1 MINFNLMLGLVAAT
15 GLSVS
20 ACRTGQQVEEGNSD
34 LMSTDDPCVGRANDP
49 YEPRLR
55 FLKGITTKGKCIDA
69 SYRRSIVLLDDP
81 KADLPDTQLG
91 DPNVELPDTQLGDP
105 NVELPDTQ
113 LGDPNVELPD
123 TVKFANLYHMKN
135 FYIAEVDTTAISEV
149 ILQLEHFVRN
159 SLNAGA
165 HAQLRL
171 RFSKPVKI
179 TAQYDLAQ
187 TPVVEEVN
195 QLILSYEGLGSESTG
210 KFDLSPLIQAFD
222 RSSVGIYRITT
233 MNEYIDTFVKSTGNR
248 VEQWKVDLSQEKKM
262 ELFKEWAQTSN
273 KKGMLSPYQLF
284 DSNCINQVL
293 NAMDKL
299 NKGFWQDFRENITK
313 PFNWYPGF
321 IAQAA
326 QAHGIKLTKM
336 EDLGPADASAK
347 SFFK

>member
-20 ACRTGQQVEEGNSD
+20 GCRTGQQAEEVNSD

-55 FLKGITTKGKCIDA
+55 FPKGITSKGKCIDA
-69 SYRRSIVLLDDP
+69 SYRRSIVLLDGP
-81 KADLPDTQLG
+81 KVD
-91 DPNVELPDTQLGDP
+91 
-105 NVELPDTQ
+105 
-113 LGDPNVELPD
+113 LPD
-123 TVKFANLYHMKN
+123 TVKFANLYHRKN

-179 TAQYDLAQ
+179 SAQYDLAQ
-187 TPVVEEVN
+187 GPVVEEVN

-222 RSSVGIYRITT
+222 RSSVGVYRITT
-233 MNEYIDTFVKSTGNR
+233 MNEYIDTFVKTAGNR
-248 VEQWKVDLSQEKKM
+248 VEQWKVDLTQEKKM

-313 PFNWYPGF
+313 PFNWFPGF
-321 IAQAA
+321 IAQAS
-326 QAHGIKLTKM
+326 QVHGIKLTKM
-336 EDLGPADASAK
+336 EDLGPSDASAK
-347 SFFK
+347 SFFE